1 MRPSG
6 IGGQAVLEGIMMK
19 NKEKYSVA
27 VRKPDG
33 QIEVRTEV
41 YKGIAADKPW
51 AKLPLIRGMVN
62 FIDSL
67 ILGMESLSYS
77 ASFYEDEE
85 QDQEPGRLEKLLTD
99 VFKEKAEKVVMGCT
113 VAFSIL
119 MAVAIFM
126 VLPYV
131 ISGFFRKYIVS
142 NTLLAIVEG
151 VIRLGLFTLYVVL
164 ISCLKDIKRTYMY
177 HGAEHKCINCIERG
191 RELNVRNVRKS
202 SRYHARCGTSFLFIV
217 MIISIIFFIFIRVE
231 SPALRVLFR
240 ILLVPVIAGVSYEF
254 IRLAGRSENP
264 LVKLLSLPGKA
275 MQKLTTKE
283 PDDDMIE
290 VAIAAVEA
298 VFDWRAF
305 LGYPAEKVPSLDST
319 LYGSAEEMED

>member
-33 QIEVRTEV
+33 QIEVHTEV

-113 VAFSIL
+113 VAFSIF

-164 ISCLKDIKRTYMY
+164 ISCMKDIKRTYMY
-177 HGAEHKCINCIERG
+177 HGAEHKCINCIEHG
-191 RELNVRNVRKS
+191 MVLNVENVRKS
-202 SRYHARCGTSFLFIV
+202 SKQHKRCGTSFLIIV
-217 MIISIIFFIFIRVE
+217 MMISILFFMVIRVDGILLKIISRI
-231 SPALRVLFR
+231 VL
-240 ILLVPVIAGVSYEF
+240 IPVIAGVSYEF
-254 IRLAGRSENP
+254 LRLAGRSDNP
-264 LVKLLSLPGKA
+264 IVNFLSKPGLW
-275 MQKLTTKE
+275 MQNMTTKE
-283 PDDDMIE
+283 PDDSMIE
-290 VAIAAVEA
+290 VGIASVEA
-298 VFDWRAF
+298 VFDWKTYLKETF
-305 LGYPAEKVPSLDST
+305 PDQYPEGSL
-319 LYGSAEEMED
+319 

>member
-164 ISCLKDIKRTYMY
+164 ISCMKDIKRTYMY
-177 HGAEHKCINCIERG
+177 HGAEHKSIACYESG
-191 RELNVRNVRKS
+191 MELKVENAAKCTRF
-202 SRYHARCGTSFLFIV
+202 HPRCGTSFIFVVLIF
-217 MIISIIFFIFIRVE
+217 SIIFYTIIAKIFPQIAAV
-231 SPALRVLFR
+231 RVLWMLLKLAFLP
-240 ILLVPVIAGVSYEF
+240 ILMGICYEF
-254 IRLAGRSENP
+254 IRYAGRHDN
-264 LVKLLSLPGKA
+264 LFVKIVSAPGLW
-275 MQKLTTKE
+275 MQRITTKE
-283 PDDDMIE
+283 PTPDILEVGIEALKAVITDD
-290 VAIAAVEA
+290 
-298 VFDWRAF
+298 
-305 LGYPAEKVPSLDST
+305 P
-319 LYGSAEEMED
+319 EDDEIK